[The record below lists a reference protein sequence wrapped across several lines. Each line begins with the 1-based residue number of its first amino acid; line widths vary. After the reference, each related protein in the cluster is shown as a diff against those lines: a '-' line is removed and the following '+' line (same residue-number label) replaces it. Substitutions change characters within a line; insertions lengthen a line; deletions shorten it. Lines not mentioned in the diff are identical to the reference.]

1 MYDNPSSPER
11 KDWVAMR
18 TASGDTYFAD
28 ATRCSVV
35 VNASGRVQLH
45 TAEGSI
51 TLQRGTKSDVVLA
64 ALDGDERARSILD
77 PESGKTSAASA
88 KDIASVSVIALGA
101 FIGGCIFGLWIGAIG
116 SY

>member
-1 MYDNPSSPER
+1 MYEDHSSAPR

-18 TASGDTYFAD
+18 TARGDTFFAD

-45 TAEGSI
+45 TTEGVI
-51 TLQRGTKSDVVLA
+51 TLQRGIKSDVVLA

-77 PESGKTSAASA
+77 PESGKTSATSA
-88 KDIASVSVIALGA
+88 KDITSVSVVALAA